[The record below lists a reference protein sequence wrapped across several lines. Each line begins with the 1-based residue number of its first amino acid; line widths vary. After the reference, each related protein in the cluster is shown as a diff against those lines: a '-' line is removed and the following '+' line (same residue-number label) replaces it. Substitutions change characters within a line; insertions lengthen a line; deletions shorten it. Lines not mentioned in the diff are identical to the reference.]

1 MDAIFSRLN
10 KQNHCFIRYGFS
22 KRNW

>member
-22 KRNW
+22 RRNW